1 MIKKIT
7 STTTHQTAEG
17 MRATFTYSLISDGGD
32 VTKSNVRATNIVMD
46 EAVLAAIQVINDYLY
61 TKIPEES

>member
-17 MRATFTYSLISDGGD
+17 MRATFTYSLINENGD
-32 VTKSNVRATNIVMD
+32 VVKSNARATTIIMD
-46 EAVLAAIQVINDYLY
+46 ESILAAIQMINDYLY
-61 TKIPEES
+61 TKIPEE

>member
-17 MRATFTYSLISDGGD
+17 MRATFTYSLINENGD
-32 VTKSNVRATNIVMD
+32 VVKSNARATTIIMD
-46 EAVLAAIQVINDYLY
+46 ESILAAIQMINDYLY
-61 TKIPEES
+61 IKIPEE

>member
-17 MRATFTYSLISDGGD
+17 MRATFTYSLINENGD
-32 VTKSNVRATNIVMD
+32 VVKSNARATTIIMD
-46 EAVLAAIQVINDYLY
+46 ESILSAIQMINDYLY
-61 TKIPEES
+61 IKIPEE